1 MKNIKI
7 YTSPTCTFC
16 HQLKAWLQEKNV
28 AFTEFDVFADEDARD
43 FIVRKSGQMGVPV
56 SLVTDEESGN
66 EEIVVGFDT
75 PKLTEL
81 LGL

>member
-16 HQLKAWLQEKNV
+16 HQLKEWLQEKGV
-28 AFTEFDVFADEDARD
+28 EFEEFDVFADEDARD
-43 FIVRKSGQMGVPV
+43 FIVKKSGQMGVPV
-56 SLVTDEESGN
+56 SLVTAEDSN
-66 EEIVVGFDT
+66 EEVVIGFDT
-75 PKLTEL
+75 DKLTQL